1 MIPEKDFGF
10 FLAALRF
17 SADKHRNQRRKD
29 PEKNPYINHPIQ
41 VAETLWSVG
50 GITVINT
57 LVAAI
62 LHDTIEDT
70 DTSPAEIQC
79 NFGEAVLDLVLEVS
93 DNKSLPKMER
103 KRLQVE
109 NAPHKSPAAK
119 CLKLADF
126 ICNLREY
133 TNPRQQIGRWNA
145 SRGICSGLKRWL
157 PACAVSILRLKNVM
171 IWNWHAG
178 RKRSIFNQASFHP
191 SRDL

>member
-50 GITVINT
+50 GITEINV

-126 ICNLREY
+126 ICNLRDIYQSPPADWPLERIQGY
-133 TNPRQQIGRWNA
+133 LLWTEKVAAGLCGINSA
-145 SRGICSGLKRWL
+145 LEKCYDLELARGKKKVNI
-157 PACAVSILRLKNVM
+157 
-171 IWNWHAG
+171 
-178 RKRSIFNQASFHP
+178 
-191 SRDL
+191 